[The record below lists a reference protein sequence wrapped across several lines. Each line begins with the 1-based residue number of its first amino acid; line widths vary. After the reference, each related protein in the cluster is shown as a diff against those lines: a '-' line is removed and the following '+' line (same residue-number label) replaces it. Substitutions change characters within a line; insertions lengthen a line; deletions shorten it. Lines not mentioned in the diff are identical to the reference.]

1 MAGLQ
6 AARARG
12 RKGGRPR
19 KPNTDT
25 KIVMAKQLHAD
36 QNNSIADICTTL
48 GVSRATLYRYL
59 AMGEKRSPSPTTT
72 ATERETV
79 S

>member
-1 MAGLQ
+1 MAGLS

-12 RKGGRPR
+12 RKGGRPK

-25 KIVMAKQLHAD
+25 KIVMARQLHAD
-36 QNNSIADICTTL
+36 PTNSIADICKTL

-59 AMGEKRSPSPTTT
+59 VAGGTSSKP
-72 ATERETV
+72 ATKDDVEATQ
-79 S
+79 

>member
-1 MAGLQ
+1 MAGPA

-25 KIVMAKQLHAD
+25 KIVMAKRLHAD
-36 QNNSIADICTTL
+36 GNNSIAEICESL
-48 GVSRATLYRYL
+48 GVSRATLDRYL
-59 AMGEKRSPSPTTT
+59 AAGETFNLSGNIDEALT
-72 ATERETV
+72 AQ
-79 S
+79 